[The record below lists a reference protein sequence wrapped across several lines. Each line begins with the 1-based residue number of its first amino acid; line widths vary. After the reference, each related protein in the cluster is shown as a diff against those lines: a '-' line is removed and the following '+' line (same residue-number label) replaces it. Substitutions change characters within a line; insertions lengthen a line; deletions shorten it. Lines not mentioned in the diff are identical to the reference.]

1 MIMRK
6 IQIIISILLVAVF
19 TSCEVLDVEP
29 SQSISADEAIKTKT
43 DLDRALT
50 GCYDA
55 LQQTSLTRTQLIIG
69 GLAADNLV
77 WTGTTQDYG
86 QIENNNITADN
97 AVCEGVWVSIYDG
110 LNRINN
116 VLYAMPNVPDL
127 SQGEIDNYNGQL
139 KFLRALLHFYGVRLY
154 GEIPIK
160 TEPSL
165 DTEGLNVSRNT
176 IDQVYEAI
184 MNDLNEA
191 ESLLEVGGS
200 SGYASRGAASALL
213 ARIYLYRENYEM
225 AKTKATEVI
234 NSYGYSID
242 PSYANLFSGQDS
254 DEIIFHVEFDAQDRN
269 RIAEYFFSR
278 TVNGGRKEI
287 SPDTLFIETYDDGDL
302 RLAASIA
309 DADDGPY
316 VIKYSDISG
325 GTDNVIV
332 IRLAEM
338 YLIRAEANAM
348 LEAPVSE
355 IRDDL
360 KVIRERAG
368 LGNVSAYSLGDL
380 ILAIEA
386 ERRTEFAFEG
396 HRWFD
401 LVRTGRAVE
410 LIPTVT
416 SVNQT
421 LFPIPQSEILA
432 NPNMTQNPG
441 Y

>member
-1 MIMRK
+1 MRK
-6 IQIIISILLVAVF
+6 FQIIISFLLAIAF
-19 TSCEVLDVEP
+19 TSCEMLEVEP

-86 QIENNNITADN
+86 QIDNNNITADN
-97 AVCEGVWVSIYDG
+97 VVCEGVWISIYDG

-116 VLYAMPNVPDL
+116 VLYAMQDVPDL
-127 SQGEIDNYNGQL
+127 TQEETDDYNGQL

-165 DTEGLNVSRNT
+165 DTEGLDVSRST
-176 IDQVYEAI
+176 VDQVYEAVI
-184 MNDLNEA
+184 ADLQEA
-191 ESLLEVGGS
+191 ESLLPAGGS
-200 SGYASRGAASALL
+200 SGYASKGAAAALL
-213 ARIYLYRENYEM
+213 ARVYLYRENYEM

-234 NSYGYSID
+234 DSYGYSLD
-242 PSYANLFSGQDS
+242 PSYANLFSEQGS
-254 DEIIFHVEFDAQDRN
+254 DEIIFQVEFDAQDRN

-278 TVNGGRKEI
+278 TVSGGRKEI
-287 SPDTLFIETYDDGDL
+287 SPDTLFIQSYDDGDL
-302 RLAASIA
+302 RQNATVAE
-309 DADDGPY
+309 ADDGPY
-316 VIKYSDISG
+316 VIKYNDISG

-348 LEAPVSE
+348 LEASVSE

-368 LGNVSAYSLGDL
+368 LGNVSAYSISDL

-386 ERRTEFAFEG
+386 ERRIEFAFEG

-401 LVRTGRAVE
+401 LVRTGRAIE
-410 LIPTVT
+410 LVQTVT
-416 SVNQT
+416 STNQM